1 MSEADDYPAKCAIR
15 WGMGLVEPLLSVTQR
30 VNDDQAMAELGRT
43 NPAWVRIFFAGV
55 LSNLGGTLPDN
66 DSWRGTSARI
76 GRMAVGPN
84 PPSFDGAVGTDWA
97 PWGTWED
104 SLGVTES
111 VFSSPDVDPEFA
123 ALSEGLLPTAAALA
137 AFSTHGWRLCRE
149 ALEAAGKTTDGP
161 EEFHQLATSSIRWAA
176 HRRRSYGFPNND
188 PFLIESFLSWSWR
201 ATDVLAGRPVN
212 QEEVDKAIRSER
224 IKTDTP

>member
-104 SLGVTES
+104 SLDVIES

-123 ALSEGLLPTAAALA
+123 ALSEGLLPTAHQASHQLTSLA
-137 AFSTHGWRLCRE
+137 AATHIAVVPEGSNTLCKGDRL
-149 ALEAAGKTTDGP
+149 AAV
-161 EEFHQLATSSIRWAA
+161 S
-176 HRRRSYGFPNND
+176 
-188 PFLIESFLSWSWR
+188 
-201 ATDVLAGRPVN
+201 LAG
-212 QEEVDKAIRSER
+212 
-224 IKTDTP
+224 